1 MAANQPEEKEVKL
14 PTMQLPT
21 QPNALPN
28 LLAQPIAATAT
39 ILVAEATASTPA
51 ALQTTPIT

>member
-1 MAANQPEEKEVKL
+1 MAANQPEEKEVEL
-14 PTMQLPT
+14 PTMQLPM
-21 QPNALPN
+21 QPIALPN
-28 LLAQPIAATAT
+28 LLAQPITAIAT